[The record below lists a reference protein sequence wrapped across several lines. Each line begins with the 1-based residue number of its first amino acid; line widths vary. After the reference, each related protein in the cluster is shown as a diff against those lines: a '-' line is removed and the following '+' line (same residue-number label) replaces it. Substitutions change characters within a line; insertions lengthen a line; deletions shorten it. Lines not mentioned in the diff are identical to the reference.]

1 MARLTVFKAGAL
13 PPEAWP
19 AWVLG
24 PRGTTSL
31 DPVRAAVLRSEF
43 HQWMRDRD
51 AWFVDN
57 GIAYSWHACS
67 NERRRRGD
75 AWQAL
80 HPSADRDLP
89 SRQGLTLNLTSSL

>member
-51 AWFVDN
+51 AW
-57 GIAYSWHACS
+57 
-67 NERRRRGD
+67 
-75 AWQAL
+75 QAL